1 MELMTTKSQRA
12 PRRTEALSRDVIVK
26 AATEILDA
34 EGEDALTLRALTVRL
49 TTGYGAIYH
58 HVADRNDLLAAAT
71 DHVIAPIVTDLATGA
86 QPRQALRAIA
96 LGLFD
101 AIDAHPWAGA
111 RLNREPWRP
120 ALLDIYESISKHLQ
134 ALGVP
139 QRALSGPAGVL
150 VNYILGVA
158 GQNAANA
165 RALAASEAD
174 RSAFLATVAA
184 QWAQL
189 DPARYPNVHRARTQL
204 REHDDREQFLAGID
218 LILAGI
224 ETVNPCRQEQL
235 GPVGAKV
242 SPEADPSTLP
252 TPPGPDRAAKT
263 AHHTGHPRSIQNYQ
277 LCDPRLTAA
286 KSHGSRP

>member
-1 MELMTTKSQRA
+1 MGLMATKSRRA
-12 PRRTEALSRDVIVK
+12 PRRTEALSRDVIVQ

-49 TTGYGAIYH
+49 ATGYGAIYH
-58 HVADRNDLLAAAT
+58 HVADRNDLLATAT
-71 DHVIAPIVTDLATGA
+71 DHVIARIVTDLAA
-86 QPRQALRAIA
+86 DAEPQQALRALA

-101 AIDAHPWAGA
+101 AIVAHPWVGA
-111 RLNREPWRP
+111 QITREPWRP
-120 ALLDIYESISKHLQ
+120 ALLDIYESLSEQLQ

-139 QRALSGPAGVL
+139 QQALPDSAGVL

-165 RALAASEAD
+165 RALANSKMD
-174 RSAFLATVAA
+174 RSTFLATVAA

-189 DPARYPNVHRARTQL
+189 DPAKYPSVHKTRTQL

-224 ETVNPCRQEQL
+224 EAVN
-235 GPVGAKV
+235 GAGQD
-242 SPEADPSTLP
+242 SSA
-252 TPPGPDRAAKT
+252 R
-263 AHHTGHPRSIQNYQ
+263 
-277 LCDPRLTAA
+277 
-286 KSHGSRP
+286 

>member
-1 MELMTTKSQRA
+1 MEFMATKAQRA
-12 PRRTEALSRDVIVK
+12 PRRTEALSRDVIVG

-71 DHVIAPIVTDLATGA
+71 DHVIAHIVTGLAADAG
-86 QPRQALRAIA
+86 PRQSLRAVA

-101 AIDAHPWAGA
+101 AIDAHPWVGPQ
-111 RLNREPWRP
+111 LTREPWRP
-120 ALLDIYESISKHLQ
+120 ALLDIYESISGQLQ

-139 QRALSGPAGVL
+139 QRALSDSAGVL

-165 RALAASEAD
+165 RALANSKMD
-174 RSAFLATVAA
+174 RSAFLAAVAA
-184 QWAQL
+184 RWAQL
-189 DPARYPNVHRARTQL
+189 DPARYPSVHRARTEL

-224 ETVNPCRQEQL
+224 EAVN
-235 GPVGAKV
+235 
-242 SPEADPSTLP
+242 
-252 TPPGPDRAAKT
+252 RAGKD
-263 AHHTGHPRSIQNYQ
+263 S
-277 LCDPRLTAA
+277 
-286 KSHGSRP
+286 